1 MSANLDEAAT
11 DGLLEFQTEQS
22 IFEIGGVRIGGHP
35 GAQPTV
41 LIGSAFYHGHKIN
54 VDEARGEF
62 DAEEAEKAI
71 RKQDEFS
78 ELTGNPCMLDV
89 VGATPQAI
97 EKHLEFVA
105 DVTQSPLLI
114 DGTTL
119 DVRLAGLEYAAK
131 AGLAERIVYNSIQPG
146 IEDDELAAIRNA
158 GVESAIL
165 LTYYMQDFTGKGR
178 VQAVR
183 ELLPRL
189 QEAGVKKLIVDTCVM
204 DLATM
209 GQSCSA
215 MFDIKKEFG
224 LPVGG
229 GVHNAVAMWKGLKTK
244 MGKEAEKP
252 CMASALAL
260 AVGVGADFLLY
271 GPVEDANVAFPSVAM
286 VDTMLSQMFVERGG
300 QIEKNHPRF
309 RIG

>member
-1 MSANLDEAAT
+1 MSEKLDESAP
-11 DGLLEFQTEQS
+11 DGLLEFKTEQT
-22 IFEIGGVRIGGHP
+22 IFEIGGIRVGGHP
-35 GAQPTV
+35 GAHPTV

-54 VDEARGEF
+54 IDEERGEF
-62 DAEEAEKAI
+62 DAEAAEKAI
-71 RKQDEFS
+71 RAQDEFA

-97 EKHLEFVA
+97 EKLLEFSA
-105 DVTQSPLLI
+105 RVTQAPLLI

-131 AGLAERIVYNSIQPG
+131 ANLAERIVYNSIQPG
-146 IEDDELAAIRNA
+146 IDDEELAAIRNA
-158 GVESAIL
+158 GVKSAIF

-178 VQAVR
+178 VQSVR
-183 ELLPRL
+183 EMLPRL
-189 QEAGVKKLIVDTCVM
+189 QEAGITKIIVDTCVM

-209 GQSCSA
+209 GQACSA

-244 MGKEAEKP
+244 MGKAATKP
-252 CMASALAL
+252 CMTSALAL
-260 AVGVGADFLLY
+260 AVGVGADFLMY
-271 GPVEDANVAFPSVAM
+271 GPVEDAKVAFPAVAM

-300 QIEKNHPRF
+300 QIAKGHPRF

>member
-1 MSANLDEAAT
+1 MSTKLDQSAT

-22 IFEIGGVRIGGHP
+22 IFEIGGIRVGGYP
-35 GAQPTV
+35 GGQPTV

-54 VDEARGEF
+54 VDETRGEF
-62 DAEEAEKAI
+62 NAEEAAKAI
-71 RKQDEFS
+71 RGQDEFS

-97 EKHLEFVA
+97 EKQLEFA
-105 DVTQSPLLI
+105 AEVTQAPLLI

-119 DVRLAGLEYAAK
+119 DVRLAGLEYVAK
-131 AGLAERIVYNSIQPG
+131 AGLADRIVYNSIQPG
-146 IEDDELAAIRNA
+146 IDEDELAAIRNA
-158 GVESAIL
+158 GVDSAIL

-178 VQAVR
+178 VQSVR

-189 QEAGVKKLIVDTCVM
+189 REAGISKIIVDTCVM

-209 GQSCSA
+209 GQACSA

-229 GVHNAVAMWKGLKTK
+229 GVHNAVAMWKGLKVK
-244 MGKEAEKP
+244 MGKAAEKP
-252 CMASALAL
+252 CMTSALAL

-271 GPVEDANVAFPSVAM
+271 GPVEDAKVAFPSVAM

-300 QIEKNHPRF
+300 TIDKDHPRF